1 MINIAITAGGTSE
14 NMDGVRKITNISTGQ
29 LGWHCL
35 EAILDYMLQS
45 DTEDFHVHYLLTET
59 AARKTL
65 NENQQ
70 KFVSFIEVTDAESV
84 FKAVDKLTKETKI
97 DFFIHSMAVSDFTF
111 SYAANIYRL
120 AEEIEALQCE
130 RGFTNDDVRFLLEN
144 PQTQHRKDEKISS
157 DNELIIGLKPTKKV
171 IPLIKQ
177 NNPATFLVGFK
188 LLRNATEEKLMAAAE
203 KLTAQNG
210 CDMVF
215 ANEVSLIGEKNHE
228 GILIKGNKIIDR
240 PRGKKQIAKS
250 IVNNMLCH

>member
-84 FKAVDKLTKETKI
+84 FKAVDKLTKETCG
-97 DFFIHSMAVSDFTF
+97 FWQGGVE
-111 SYAANIYRL
+111 NRNRL
-120 AEEIEALQCE
+120 L
-130 RGFTNDDVRFLLEN
+130 
-144 PQTQHRKDEKISS
+144 
-157 DNELIIGLKPTKKV
+157 GL
-171 IPLIKQ
+171 
-177 NNPATFLVGFK
+177 PATPALS
-188 LLRNATEEKLMAAAE
+188 LL
-203 KLTAQNG
+203 
-210 CDMVF
+210 
-215 ANEVSLIGEKNHE
+215 
-228 GILIKGNKIIDR
+228 
-240 PRGKKQIAKS
+240 
-250 IVNNMLCH
+250 